1 MRRPWVQNPKS
12 RQALKERN
20 TRSDISHFQCS
31 IQNLFW
37 LTRGDALR
45 SAQRLPL
52 AILFRAFGAALFRAF
67 GAALFRAFGAG
78 ARILYNFITTRRS
91 STFQSCA
98 YTGVADL

>member
-1 MRRPWVQNPKS
+1 MRRPWIENPKS

-67 GAALFRAFGAG
+67 GAALFRAFGAALFRAFG
-78 ARILYNFITTRRS
+78 AALFRVFGAALFRA
-91 STFQSCA
+91 FGA
-98 YTGVADL
+98 G